1 MTEASPLSVPPTSS
15 HAVAPDAFQPAAPK
29 SPAFWAAVGA
39 VVGVLATA
47 AVTAVIVSKHGHDL
61 QAAPA
66 AFSADRES
74 VSLRKGA
81 VPVAFDT
88 AAVELGAPLPRSPVT
103 ARVQTIEATTGPS
116 YSPLDGRVVQVMVR
130 VGDRVKEGDKLVL
143 VRSGDLAAM
152 RRELRAAELSIRT
165 KQALAERLQALV
177 EARAASQ
184 NELMVAR
191 SELDEAK
198 LTASAAG
205 ARIRSL
211 AVKQEGDTGFWVL
224 ATRSGTVVQLDAQP
238 GKQVGPDKDRPVAT
252 VAKLDEVF
260 VVGDVSQREAQTL
273 SVGMEAI
280 VTEPGAAGQAP
291 LSGIVELISDT
302 IDPERQ
308 TVPIRIR
315 VKNAEHNLRP
325 NEFVEAVFAPS
336 GKETM
341 LVPTEAVVSDGAAS
355 VVFVETEP
363 GVLKRRAVKTGRQ
376 GKEKTELVSGVGPG
390 ERVVVRGALLLLN
403 AVDVRG

>member
-1 MTEASPLSVPPTSS
+1 MSEATPLPTNHPHGLAAPPAAT
-15 HAVAPDAFQPAAPK
+15 APK
-29 SPAFWAAVGA
+29 SAALWAALGA
-39 VVGVLATA
+39 IVGVLATA
-47 AVTAVIVSKHGHDL
+47 GVAAFVVAKATHEPT
-61 QAAPA
+61 QAPA
-66 AFSADRES
+66 AFSADKES

-81 VPVAFDT
+81 VPLAFDT
-88 AAVELGAPLPRSPVT
+88 ATVELGAPLPRNPVT
-103 ARVQTIEATTGPS
+103 ARVQTIEAATGPS
-116 YSPLDGRVVQVMVR
+116 YAPLDGRVVSVAVHI
-130 VGDRVKEGDKLVL
+130 GDRVKEGDKLVL

-152 RRELRAAELSIRT
+152 QRELRAAQLSIRT
-165 KQALAERLQALV
+165 KQALAERLRALV

-184 NELMVAR
+184 NELMVAT

-198 LTASAAG
+198 LTAAAAG
-205 ARIRSL
+205 AKIRSL
-211 AVKQEGDTGFWVL
+211 AVRQDGDTGFWVL

-252 VAKLDEVF
+252 VANLDEVL
-260 VVGDVSQREAQTL
+260 VVGDVSQREAHTL
-273 SVGMEAI
+273 SVGMDAV

-291 LSGIVELISDT
+291 LQGKVEVISDM

-315 VKNAEHNLRP
+315 VKNAAHDLRP
-325 NEFVEAVFAPS
+325 NEFVEAVFAPAGS
-336 GKETM
+336 QVM
-341 LVPTEAVVSDGAAS
+341 LVPTEAVVSDGAVS

-363 GVLKRRAVKTGRQ
+363 GVLKRRPVKVGRQ
-376 GKEKTELVSGVGPG
+376 GKEKTEIVSGLAPG